1 MRAGRKLAGEV
12 RFPRCICPNGAC
24 PVNGLITYSVNCPVH
39 RLTPLYEQN
48 AATPLDHG
56 WRTTK
61 KGHE

>member
-1 MRAGRKLAGEV
+1 MRAYRNPIGEARPPV
-12 RFPRCICPNGAC
+12 CTCPNRAR
-24 PVNGLITYSVNCPVH
+24 PANGLITYSVNCPVH